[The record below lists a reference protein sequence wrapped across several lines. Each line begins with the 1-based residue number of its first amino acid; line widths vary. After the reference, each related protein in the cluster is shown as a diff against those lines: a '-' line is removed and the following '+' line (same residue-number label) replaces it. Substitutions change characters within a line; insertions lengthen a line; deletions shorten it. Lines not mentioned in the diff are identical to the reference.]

1 MSRQDPSVHIGRA
14 DEIKTLIEEPKQSLG
29 AIGSA

>member
-14 DEIKTLIEEPKQSLG
+14 DEIKTLIEEPNQSLG